1 MWVVRGARRRDRV
14 LAVIVTALAVT
25 MMSGFARAEA
35 EKGAA
40 IEMRAS
46 AVEGYLAQASANA
59 VIAAKFYAPWC
70 AHCKV
75 LAPVWEE
82 FARESAPEGVVV
94 LSVDSSSVKAKEL
107 NEILNIK
114 GFPTILFFNDAKVH
128 EYTGARTLEAFRAYV
143 KQKPLRPSAYA
154 RGYAVDE
161 TTNSIVFEKPSTLLV
176 VREVVRST
184 SKEIAHFI
192 RDKPTV
198 ILTVFI
204 IGIWAGAFSVAA
216 MFFITGDYAAAKNW
230 RDFIDHQSRRRAQL
244 DKKSN

>member
-46 AVEGYLAQASANA
+46 AVEGYLAQTSANA

-82 FARESAPEGVVV
+82 FARELAPEGVVV

-107 NEILNIK
+107 NEKLNIK

-216 MFFITGDYAAAKNW
+216 MFFILSL
-230 RDFIDHQSRRRAQL
+230 IHI
-244 DKKSN
+244 

>member
-82 FARESAPEGVVV
+82 FARESARWSEQDANIALALSPRTQSAAPVWTGTARNV
-94 LSVDSSSVKAKEL
+94 LS
-107 NEILNIK
+107 
-114 GFPTILFFNDAKVH
+114 GFVTTSKRI
-128 EYTGARTLEAFRAYV
+128 EYSY
-143 KQKPLRPSAYA
+143 PSAV
-154 RGYAVDE
+154 RISRPAVPDY
-161 TTNSIVFEKPSTLLV
+161 TNDQTFAT
-176 VREVVRST
+176 
-184 SKEIAHFI
+184 
-192 RDKPTV
+192 
-198 ILTVFI
+198 
-204 IGIWAGAFSVAA
+204 
-216 MFFITGDYAAAKNW
+216 NNN
-230 RDFIDHQSRRRAQL
+230 L
-244 DKKSN
+244 DPIYHK

>member
-107 NEILNIK
+107 NEKL
-114 GFPTILFFNDAKVH
+114 
-128 EYTGARTLEAFRAYV
+128 
-143 KQKPLRPSAYA
+143 
-154 RGYAVDE
+154 
-161 TTNSIVFEKPSTLLV
+161 
-176 VREVVRST
+176 
-184 SKEIAHFI
+184 
-192 RDKPTV
+192 
-198 ILTVFI
+198 
-204 IGIWAGAFSVAA
+204 
-216 MFFITGDYAAAKNW
+216 
-230 RDFIDHQSRRRAQL
+230 
-244 DKKSN
+244 